1 MNHAIPAD
9 RLVSSAALA
18 RFHPGFAGMGACRGA
33 ASCAGSQSGSQSGPG
48 DLDHAPRLHPG
59 SDLAAYCH
67 ALHLQQRA
75 TWPLAAAGYR
85 ALDSTEVRSC
95 ELHGLEIRLQLNPA
109 RLASSTATA
118 GSAAVRARPCFLC
131 IGNLPAGQQALTYGD
146 RYLILVNPYPVAPEH
161 FTVPAVDHVPQRI
174 GDAIADL
181 LSLCRDLAPRY
192 TVLYNGPQCGASVPE
207 HRHFQAVSAGYL
219 PLDRDFSRIRDHQG
233 TPWGACRGV
242 RYTGLEHLPCPC
254 VALEAEAA
262 EPLQESLTHLL
273 DHLNNLVPGSGEPM
287 VNIIGRYR
295 QGWRLLVVPRSR
307 HRPSSFL
314 DADGNGILLSP
325 GTADVSGH
333 CVVPRREDFR
343 SLQRA
348 HLQRV
353 FEEVC
358 LPAAS
363 LRLLRERLGSPA

>member
-9 RLVSSAALA
+9 RLISSAALA
-18 RFHPGFAGMGACRGA
+18 RFHPGCAAMDACRC
-33 ASCAGSQSGSQSGPG
+33 SSRCAGSQAGP
-48 DLDHAPRLHPG
+48 DELDHAPRLHPG

-95 ELHGLEIRLQLNPA
+95 ELNGLEIRLQLNPA

-118 GSAAVRARPCFLC
+118 DSAAVRARPCFLC
-131 IGNLPAGQQALTYGD
+131 IGNLPAGQQALAYGD

-174 GDAIADL
+174 GDSIADL

-207 HRHFQAVSAGYL
+207 HQHFQAVPAGYL
-219 PLDRDFSRIRDHQG
+219 PLDRIFSHERDRRG
-233 TPWGACRGV
+233 MPWGERRGV

-254 VALEAEAA
+254 VALEAETAA
-262 EPLQESLTHLL
+262 PLQESLRHLL
-273 DHLNNLVPGSGEPM
+273 EHLKNLVPGPGEPM
-287 VNIIGRYR
+287 VNIIGRYQ
-295 QGWRLLVVPRSR
+295 QGWRLLVIPRSR
-307 HRPSSFL
+307 HRPSSYL

-325 GTADVSGH
+325 GTADVSGL
-333 CVVPRREDFR
+333 CVVPRWEDFHR
-343 SLQRA
+343 LQRA

-363 LRLLRERLGSPA
+363 LRLLRDRLGAPA